1 MKRWLLPVI
10 LVLVAIGIWFVT
22 SRPEPVQVTLYFSDQ
37 NAEFLRPEL
46 RRVVLDKGE
55 SPIIAAIEGLIHG
68 PQDQNLSRTIPE
80 GTRLLGIEI
89 KDGVAWVDFSREIQI
104 NHWGG
109 SAGEMLTTF
118 SVVNTLTEFP
128 QIQAVQF
135 LVEGEVLESIWGH
148 GITDEPIGRA
158 PDLIAP
164 K

>member
-10 LVLVAIGIWFVT
+10 LVLVAIGYWFLS

-37 NAEFLRPEL
+37 NAEFLRPEV
-46 RRVVLDKGE
+46 RQVMLDKGQ
-55 SPIIAAIEGLIHG
+55 SPIVAAIEELIRG
-68 PQDQNLSRTIPE
+68 PLDPRLSRTIPE

-89 KDGVAWVDFSREIQI
+89 KDGIAWVNFSREIQV

-109 SAGEMLTTF
+109 SAGERLTTF
-118 SVVNTLTEFP
+118 SVVNTLTEFS

-135 LVEGEVLESIWGH
+135 LVEGEVHESIWGH

-158 PDLIAP
+158 PELIAP
-164 K
+164 